1 MDVNISSFLTRR
13 ADISPD
19 REAYVDSGTG
29 LRLSF
34 GELNVRVNQL
44 ANQLTAKGVGHG
56 DRVALCLMNSA
67 EFIEAFVAIGKIG
80 GVVVPLNW
88 RLVADELEF
97 IIKDSGAETLIFGS
111 EFETVVTE
119 LQSRGDKTD
128 VCTWLQV
135 VGGGQC
141 LDFAEDY
148 EGVRSAGS
156 EAEPAVV
163 AGGNDLLY
171 IMYTSGTTGLP
182 KGVVHSHSTSF
193 WALLT
198 FAASCDLREGDRYL
212 VALPL
217 FHVGALTPVALNIYR
232 GVTSVVMREF
242 DPSAAWRVIQEEGIN
257 ASLLV
262 PAMLNFMMQVPLDN
276 VKYEQLRWIQSG
288 AAPLPVSLIEQ
299 YSDRGIEIH
308 QIYGLTETCGPA
320 CVISAE
326 HALKKI
332 GSTGKA
338 FFHTEVR
345 VVDESGSDCE
355 PGEQGEVWVKGGHI
369 MIEYWHRPEAT
380 AETITQDGWLRTGDV
395 ASIDDEGFV
404 YIQDRIKDMIISGGE
419 NVYPAEIEN
428 VILSHPDVVEV
439 AVIGQPSEKWGES
452 PFAVVVTN
460 ASSLSESDIRDYCD
474 GKLARFKM
482 PKGAAFIDVIPRN
495 ANGKVL
501 KRVLRE
507 SFPGPASE

>member
-19 REAYVDSGTG
+19 REAYVDSATG

-34 GELNVRVNQL
+34 GQLNFRVNQL

-111 EFETVVTE
+111 EFETVVSE

-128 VCTWLQV
+128 VQTWLQV
-135 VGGGQC
+135 VGGEQC
-141 LDFAEDY
+141 LAFAEDY
-148 EGVRSAGS
+148 EAVRSAGS
-156 EAEPAVV
+156 ESEPVVV

-242 DPSAAWRVIQEEGIN
+242 DPSAAWQVIQEERIN

-262 PAMLNFMMQVPLDN
+262 PAMLNFMMQVPLDD
-276 VKYEQLRWIQSG
+276 VKYDQLRWVQSG

-345 VVDESGSDCE
+345 VVDASGSDCE

-474 GKLARFKM
+474 GKLARFKL